1 MSRTEL
7 TLSLLGVPRGS
18 ASGVDLSPGA
28 TVLCAYLALA
38 PAGGRPRARAASE
51 LFADCPEAS
60 ARRRLSTALWRLRS
74 ELRDLTGVDA
84 VTTDDPR
91 TLGFADQLDVSTDA
105 DRFERLV
112 APVLARPPGEM
123 TDADAGLLDE
133 AVRLHRGRL
142 LEPYDDEWLMARR
155 YRIENEY
162 VTVLDYLLQHAG
174 VRGDLAGV
182 DEWGAA
188 ALAVEPLR
196 EDLHRHLMAAYGAA
210 GRNDLVERQF
220 ERCRVALLGE
230 LGADPL
236 PETIAL
242 YSRLTRGAGPAS
254 PGVAALAA
262 ELEAARREVRRLG
275 DMVDRALEHL
285 RRLP

>member
-1 MSRTEL
+1 M

-38 PAGGRPRARAASE
+38 PAGGRPRAVAASE
-51 LFADCPEAS
+51 LFADCPESS

-74 ELRDLTGVDA
+74 ELKDLTGVDA
-84 VTTDDPR
+84 VSSDDPR
-91 TLGFADQLDVSTDA
+91 TLGFADELEVTTDA

-112 APVLARPPGEM
+112 SPVLSRPASQM
-123 TDADAGLLDE
+123 DDADAALLDE
-133 AVRLHRGRL
+133 AARLHRGRL

-155 YRIENEY
+155 YRIENAY
-162 VTVLDYLLQHAG
+162 VSVLDYLLQHAG
-174 VRGDLAGV
+174 TRGDVTAI
-182 DEWGAA
+182 DEWGEA
-188 ALAVEPLR
+188 ALGIEPLR

-210 GRNDLVERQF
+210 GRTDLVERQF
-220 ERCRVALLGE
+220 ERCRTALLGE

-242 YSRLTRGAGPAS
+242 YSRLSRGAGPMS

-262 ELEAARREVRRLG
+262 ELEAARREIRRLAE
-275 DMVDRALEHL
+275 MVDRAMEHL

>member
-38 PAGGRPRARAASE
+38 PAGGRQRAVAAGE
-51 LFADCPEAS
+51 LFADCPESA

-74 ELRDLTGVDA
+74 ELRAVTGMDA
-84 VTTDDPR
+84 VTTADSR
-91 TLGFADQLDVSTDA
+91 TLGFADALDVSTDA

-112 APVLARPPGEM
+112 SPVLARPPAEM
-123 TDADAGLLDE
+123 SDEDAAVLDE
-133 AVRLHRGRL
+133 AVGLHRGRL

-162 VTVLDYLLQHAG
+162 VTALDYLLQHAG
-174 VRGDLAGV
+174 ARGHLAAV
-182 DEWGAA
+182 DEWGEA
-188 ALAVEPLR
+188 ALAIEPLR
-196 EDLHRHLMAAYGAA
+196 EDLHRHIMAAYGAA
-210 GRNDLVERQF
+210 GRTDLVERQF
-220 ERCRVALLGE
+220 ERCRRLLLAE

-254 PGVAALAA
+254 PGLAALEA
-262 ELEAARREVRRLG
+262 ELQAARREVRRLG
-275 DMVDRALEHL
+275 DLVDRALEHL
-285 RRLP
+285 HRLP

>member
-38 PAGGRPRARAASE
+38 PVGGRPRAIAASE
-51 LFADCPEAS
+51 LFADCTESS

-74 ELRDLTGVDA
+74 ELRDLTGMDA
-84 VTTDDPR
+84 VTTADSR
-91 TLGFADQLDVSTDA
+91 TLGFADALEVSTDA

-112 APVLARPPGEM
+112 SPVLSRPPADM
-123 TDADAGLLDE
+123 TDDDASVLDE
-133 AVRLHRGRL
+133 AVRLHTGRL
-142 LEPYDDEWLMARR
+142 LETYDDEWLMARR

-162 VTVLDYLLQHAG
+162 VAALDYLLQHAG
-174 VRGDLAGV
+174 ARGDLAAV
-182 DEWGAA
+182 DEWGEAV
-188 ALAVEPLR
+188 LAIEPLR
-196 EDLHRHLMAAYGAA
+196 EDLHRHLMTAYGAM
-210 GRNDLVERQF
+210 GRMDLVEREF
-220 ERCRVALLGE
+220 ERCRRLLLAE

-242 YSRLTRGAGPAS
+242 YSRLTRGAGPLS
-254 PGVAALAA
+254 PSVAALEA
-262 ELEAARREVRRLG
+262 ELEGARREIRRLG
-275 DMVDRALEHL
+275 EMVDRALEHL